1 MADLTRY
8 DRNVFVTKDDATKFA
23 REHKIYGRK
32 LYLTRGG
39 EYAIKRFSKLN
50 EKCVGQYIFSHDF
63 NDIILD
69 EHTFEVPIKK
79 KDRTEYGLRFGS
91 KSIDGKKLMRYIID
105 NDHDKKYLCAL
116 VHKSRSFI
124 NDACKYNR
132 MDILCLETIC
142 DYMKVPRDYFDPKPE
157 VMKITNQQAIKDPS
171 SDQEVN
177 ILHDDLMVLIT
188 SSKKI
193 EALLMEMIEM
203 WRN

>member
-1 MADLTRY
+1 MADLMRY

-23 REHKIYGRK
+23 REHKIYDKK

-39 EYAIKRFSKLN
+39 GYVIKSFSKLG
-50 EKCVGQYIFSHDF
+50 EKCVGQFRHDF

-79 KDRTEYGLRFGS
+79 KGHAEYGLRSGS
-91 KSIDGKKLMRYIID
+91 KPIDGKKFMQYIID
-105 NDHDKKYLCAL
+105 NDYDKKSLCAL

-132 MDILCLETIC
+132 MDILCLEIIC
-142 DYMKVPRDYFDPKPE
+142 DYMKVPRDYFDLKPE
-157 VMKITNQQAIKDPS
+157 ITEITDQQEIKDSS
-171 SDQEVN
+171 SDPEVN
-177 ILHDDLMVLIT
+177 TLHDDLMVLIA

-193 EALLMEMIEM
+193 EALLIELIDV